1 MTYKI
6 KFLSR
11 ENQINRILRTQKRNK
26 SKIAILF
33 YSKWD
38 KASQEV
44 LSDLMNLECKDSVEH
59 AKKINL
65 YLVNSFQMPH
75 SFVIFK
81 TQKVPHLVM
90 LNGDKISSIDYLPLV
105 CKELGI

>member
-1 MTYKI
+1 MTYKL

-11 ENQINRILRTQKRNK
+11 ENQINRILKTQKRNK

-38 KASQEV
+38 GVSQSL
-44 LSDLMNLECKDSVEH
+44 LSDLEH
-59 AKKINL
+59 ADSLNGELSGKINL
-65 YLVNSFQMPH
+65 YLINSFQMPH

-81 TQKVPHLVM
+81 TQKVPHLVI
-90 LNGDKISSIDYLPLV
+90 LNGDKVTSIDYLPLV
-105 CKELGI
+105 CKELGV